1 MKNRHFLALAL
12 LLATSL
18 ATLAQISNFEMN
30 SVYKTAWRSYRVEAD
45 TTFGRRN
52 VFSTVGVSL
61 QWPTRYGDNDVTAL
75 QDTILTRAFGTT
87 GMDVDTAIKDFLS
100 RPIGSEEHDVTVV
113 PAADEGAPGY
123 SKQVRVNTIG
133 FCERFI
139 VYECNYWLNEGG
151 AHPNYYSHY
160 INYDIAR
167 NRMLMFNDIFAPGNE
182 DGLLEV
188 LTQALLDKFYASSVE
203 DLARKTDIYADRLF
217 ASRDVYLTGEEVV
230 FHYNPYDIAPWSAG
244 EIDVAVP
251 AVLLLDFLTPE
262 ALDLLGYIPAAD

>member
-1 MKNRHFLALAL
+1 
-12 LLATSL
+12 
-18 ATLAQISNFEMN
+18 
-30 SVYKTAWRSYRVEAD
+30 
-45 TTFGRRN
+45 
-52 VFSTVGVSL
+52 
-61 QWPTRYGDNDVTAL
+61 
-75 QDTILTRAFGTT
+75 
-87 GMDVDTAIKDFLS
+87 
-100 RPIGSEEHDVTVV
+100 
-113 PAADEGAPGY
+113 
-123 SKQVRVNTIG
+123 
-133 FCERFI
+133 
-139 VYECNYWLNEGG
+139 
-151 AHPNYYSHY
+151 
-160 INYDIAR
+160 
-167 NRMLMFNDIFAPGNE
+167 MLMFNDIFAPGNE